1 MKGANLKEYYRY
13 KILSLLLGK
22 YEASRSFQTGTPG
35 KQRPQFAMARSPLA
49 EDYFDEMD
57 HRKREAIHAA
67 LDELASAGVVE
78 VTWPRFQEG
87 RRVEKVYLNFAA
99 IPRAYELAGMEPLE
113 QRMERMRHMLAP
125 LSNHPWEWV
134 RRWWAEVDGALAA
147 RRTAGLDLD
156 DGEGYENLVR
166 VLLALPGL
174 EDSVPERI
182 FSQRVLGDSKAFE
195 QGVKKRL
202 LSLLKS
208 HGPEEYET
216 DAEYLDSVGLT
227 DNPKMVLAAGP
238 FIFRAE
244 SAVFDAGGL
253 PGGLGLAVQTVR
265 VMEITA
271 VSAPWVLLV
280 ENLTSYH
287 QVVQRFS
294 LPGDEEGEGGRVQA
308 AGLPA
313 VMAVYTGGFPHRG
326 VQLFLHRLQEYRE
339 NLAATARPPV
349 YHWGDMDYG
358 GIRIYEYIRR
368 NFIPDLQPYLMDVDT
383 YSRYLHAGIPFGD
396 EYAARLRRLLD
407 DDVYCTWRPLI
418 QEMLKHRRWVE
429 QEGITDFENPP
440 AF

>member
-1 MKGANLKEYYRY
+1 ML
-13 KILSLLLGK
+13 LSK
-22 YEASRSFQTGTPG
+22 YEGSRSFQTGTPG

-67 LDELASAGVVE
+67 LAELASAGVVE

-113 QRMERMRHMLAP
+113 QRMERMRQMLAP

-134 RRWWAEVDGALAA
+134 RRWWAEVDGVLAA

-238 FIFRAE
+238 FIFRAG

-265 VMEITA
+265 AMEITSVA
-271 VSAPWVLLV
+271 ATWVLLV
-280 ENLTSYH
+280 ENLTSYY
-287 QVVQRFS
+287 QVVQGVSELAVPSRERE
-294 LPGDEEGEGGRVQA
+294 GDRDLAIGGP
-308 AGLPA
+308 AGL
-313 VMAVYTGGFPHRG
+313 VVYTGGFPHRG
-326 VQLFLHRLQEYRE
+326 VQLFLRRLQEYRE

-368 NFIPDLQPYLMDVDT
+368 NFIPDLRPYLMDVDT

-396 EYAARLRRLLD
+396 EYATRLRHLAEDPAYASWHPLL
-407 DDVYCTWRPLI
+407 
-418 QEMLKHRRWVE
+418 QAMLKHRKWVE
-429 QEGITDFENPP
+429 QESMGPGAAPP
-440 AF
+440 

>member
-1 MKGANLKEYYRY
+1 VKGANLKEYYRY

-35 KQRPQFAMARSPLA
+35 KQRPQFAMERSPLA
-49 EDYFDEMD
+49 DDYFDEMD

-99 IPRAYELAGMEPLE
+99 IPRAYDLAGMEPLA
-113 QRMERMRHMLAP
+113 QRLERMRHILAP
-125 LSNHPWEWV
+125 LADHPWEWV

-147 RRTAGLDLD
+147 RRAAGLDLN

-166 VLLALPGL
+166 VLDALPGL
-174 EDSVPERI
+174 EDSMPERI

-227 DNPKMVLAAGP
+227 DNPQMVLAAGP
-238 FIFRAE
+238 FTFKAGN
-244 SAVFDAGGL
+244 AVWDAGGL
-253 PGGLGLAVQTVR
+253 PGGLGLSVHTVR
-265 VMEITA
+265 AMEITSVA
-271 VSAPWVLLV
+271 APRVLLV
-280 ENLTSYH
+280 ENLASYH
-287 QVVQRFS
+287 QVVQKFCLAEAGRREC
-294 LPGDEEGEGGRVQA
+294 GGEGHPA
-308 AGLPA
+308 AGRPA
-313 VMAVYTGGFPHRG
+313 VLAVYTGGFPHRG
-326 VQLFLHRLQEYRE
+326 VKLFLRRLKEYRE
-339 NLAATARPPV
+339 NPATGSKPPV

-368 NFIPDLQPYLMDVDT
+368 NFIPDLRPYLMDVDT
-383 YSRYLHAGIPFGD
+383 YNRYLHTGIPFGD
-396 EYAARLRRLLD
+396 EYAARLRQLMD
-407 DDVYCTWRPLI
+407 DDVYYTWRPLI
-418 QEMLKHRRWVE
+418 QEMLVHRRWVE
-429 QEGITDFENPP
+429 QEGIDDF
-440 AF
+440 